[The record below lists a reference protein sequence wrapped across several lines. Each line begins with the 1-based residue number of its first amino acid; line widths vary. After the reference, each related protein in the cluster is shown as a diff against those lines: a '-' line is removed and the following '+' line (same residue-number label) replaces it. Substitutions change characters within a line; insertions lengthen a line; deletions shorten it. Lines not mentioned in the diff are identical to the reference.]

1 MICGNWLGIGLPY
14 RDAGPGCLL
23 VRVGWDLWRPDAGL
37 VEMKSG
43 GFVDDVD
50 RMGKWPG
57 YGGYAV
63 AMGEW
68 PAYGD
73 LVWRMG
79 RCVRRVAVWGNRD
92 TIWGDGLCGGPLNRM
107 GSRENVW
114 GSGAHGDLRGVG
126 YSVWPARCGIAD
138 FAVFCELPKGDRCVW
153 GPSAQAYHKPALVS
167 AVMGLVCMGACS
179 SYGDLWAW

>member
-1 MICGNWLGIGLPY
+1 MVCRTVTQVQGVCLTGL
-14 RDAGPGCLL
+14 
-23 VRVGWDLWRPDAGL
+23 VGGLWRPDAGL

-79 RCVRRVAVWGNRD
+79 RCVRRVVVWERRETYEEMACVEGRR
-92 TIWGDGLCGGPLNRM
+92 IAWGAAKTYGDPGRM
-107 GSRENVW
+107 GICGAWATVYGLRDVGLRTLQFFVNCRKATDAYGGRLRRPTTNPRWSRRLW
-114 GSGAHGDLRGVG
+114 G
-126 YSVWPARCGIAD
+126 
-138 FAVFCELPKGDRCVW
+138 
-153 GPSAQAYHKPALVS
+153 
-167 AVMGLVCMGACS
+167 
-179 SYGDLWAW
+179 

>member
-1 MICGNWLGIGLPY
+1 MVCRTVTQVQGVCLSGL
-14 RDAGPGCLL
+14 
-23 VRVGWDLWRPDAGL
+23 VGGLWRPDAGL

-79 RCVRRVAVWGNRD
+79 RCGRRVAVWERRE
-92 TIWGDGLCGGPLNRM
+92 TIWGNGLCGGPLNRM

>member
-1 MICGNWLGIGLPY
+1 MTQVQGVCLSGL
-14 RDAGPGCLL
+14 
-23 VRVGWDLWRPDAGL
+23 VGGLWRPDAGL

-79 RCVRRVAVWGNRD
+79 RCGRRVAVWERRETYGEMA
-92 TIWGDGLCGGPLNRM
+92 CVGGR
-107 GSRENVW
+107 
-114 GSGAHGDLRGVG
+114 
-126 YSVWPARCGIAD
+126 
-138 FAVFCELPKGDRCVW
+138 
-153 GPSAQAYHKPALVS
+153 
-167 AVMGLVCMGACS
+167 
-179 SYGDLWAW
+179 